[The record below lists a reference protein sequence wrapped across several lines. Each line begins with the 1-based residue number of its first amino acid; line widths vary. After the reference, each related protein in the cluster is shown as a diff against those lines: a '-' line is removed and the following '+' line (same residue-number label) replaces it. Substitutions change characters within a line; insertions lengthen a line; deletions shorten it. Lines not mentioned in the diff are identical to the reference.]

1 MYIVHVMSKT
11 AADVICESKRKGFI
25 AFGEPIAASL
35 GTDGTNY
42 YHKCWRHA
50 AGMKVDVG
58 IEYTGARV
66 PHFLQA
72 SISPFSAYIVA
83 LFAYKGAPRC
93 MSASCIYECF
103 LGPWV

>member
-1 MYIVHVMSKT
+1 MSKT

-50 AGMKVDVG
+50 AGMKMDVG
-58 IEYTGARV
+58 TEGTGTPAPLHFHKLLCRV
-66 PHFLQA
+66 H
-72 SISPFSAYIVA
+72 FSAYT
-83 LFAYKGAPRC
+83 LFCA
-93 MSASCIYECF
+93 
-103 LGPWV
+103 